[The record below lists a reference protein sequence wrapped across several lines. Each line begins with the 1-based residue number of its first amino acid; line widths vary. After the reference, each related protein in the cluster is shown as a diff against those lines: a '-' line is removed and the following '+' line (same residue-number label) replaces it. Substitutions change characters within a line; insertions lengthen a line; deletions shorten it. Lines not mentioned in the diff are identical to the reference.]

1 MTWGNSGGHEG
12 VGEAAAQQTVLPL
25 NPNHPL
31 TAMPKS
37 AADTFVSD
45 LPLKPASDFGPECA
59 IGFYKNVPRMEY
71 LRHPALSRSAVA
83 AGARYSIAHAWHQ
96 WKSDPDDEMTT
107 SQEFG
112 NAFHLLTLEPFKF
125 RERYDRAADRCQG
138 TLASGE
144 QCSYN
149 PKERYEGEWFCGTH
163 APDGEPDDI
172 KTLTANQFE
181 ACHEMSKSAEMH
193 PESNMLLNG
202 VPGLEEITMIW
213 DNPETGL
220 RCKARVDRI
229 IDAAHR
235 PEDEANPAMADLKT
249 SSSAHREDFRRS
261 IGKYGYWAQPP
272 FYIMGYNTL
281 AQEVS
286 SIPVMS
292 GDFFF
297 VVVEKAEPY
306 VCQVYS
312 LDQRLR
318 KQGTDAVLGV
328 MSKLAEHDFEGS
340 PTPERSYT
348 KKIETIGMNKWQ
360 KERMIGTDTAE
371 QPL

>member
-1 MTWGNSGGHEG
+1 M
-12 VGEAAAQQTVLPL
+12 A
-25 NPNHPL
+25 
-31 TAMPKS
+31 KS

-45 LPLKPASDFGPECA
+45 IPLKPASDFGPDCG
-59 IGFYKNVPRMEY
+59 IGFYENVPRMEY

-83 AGARYSIAHAWHQ
+83 AGARQSLAHAWHE
-96 WKSDPDDEMTT
+96 WKSDPDEEMTR

-138 TLASGE
+138 TLASGD

-149 PKERYEGEWFCGTH
+149 PKERYDGEWFCGTH

-172 KTLTANQFE
+172 KTLTADQFE

-193 PESNMLLNG
+193 PESNTLLNE
-202 VPGLEEITMIW
+202 VPGREEVTMIW

-229 IDAAHR
+229 IEAAR
-235 PEDEANPAMADLKT
+235 PADEPNPAMVDLKT

-261 IGKYGYWAQPP
+261 VGKYGYWAQSA

-281 AQEVS
+281 AEEVS
-286 SIPVMS
+286 AIPQMP

-297 VVVEKAEPY
+297 SVVEKSAPY
-306 VCQVYS
+306 VCQVYM
-312 LDQRLR
+312 LDRLLR
-318 KQGTDAVLGV
+318 EKGTDVVLKI
-328 MSKLAEHDFEGS
+328 MSKLSEHDAEDSS
-340 PTPERSYT
+340 PPERSYS
-348 KKIETIGMNKWQ
+348 KGIETIGMNKWQ
-360 KERMIGTDTAE
+360 KERLFGHEVAE